1 MAPAGL
7 RRRRHDDANKTEREK
22 REERAEREE
31 REEREGR
38 RREEEDFLYRVP
50 RRRRMNGFNGKR
62 ERERERRW
70 CLDEHASEEGGE
82 EEGWLLA
89 P

>member
-31 REEREGR
+31 RS
-38 RREEEDFLYRVP
+38 
-50 RRRRMNGFNGKR
+50 KR
-62 ERERERRW
+62 ERFSA
-70 CLDEHASEEGGE
+70 LDHYRCAEEPWPSEAGDGGVNQ
-82 EEGWLLA
+82 A
-89 P
+89 PAPDAQVSCT